1 MFDFLDE
8 KAANVTRVRPKRVS
22 GEKASRGGG
31 AGRSLPIIRK
41 PVPVSE
47 SGPLRPPSPNG
58 PGEVDDFAFLAESDF
73 RDEAFDTSR
82 SGTFAVEADER
93 SGGWLRPMLYL
104 LAFALVVAGGI
115 VTAWPRLQQSGVLD
129 GLLGGEAT
137 RTADAPALGTSDE
150 IATGTPPAR
159 PADTDVAAPATA
171 PAVERTPAAV
181 GDAPRSLGERFR
193 DEVGQIEA
201 LVADGRLD
209 EAESAIAGLDRAVY
223 GYGFAEFSALEERI
237 ASSRSGEEA
246 PAAAGGDAARTEAPG
261 EPAADAGNAD
271 AIAAAE
277 AVAEAERAEVARAAA
292 EADRLETRRLEIERA
307 ADAER
312 RAAAERTAEAERVE
326 AERAEAER
334 VEAERIEAER
344 AAAADVARRER
355 LAAERAASEA
365 EVAASR
371 TEAREAAQR
380 RAEALAAERETAAPA
395 VPAAPVDADAA
406 ATTAAAA
413 AAAAE
418 ARRLEAD
425 ARATD
430 LRIAEQ
436 RAAALAEERRLASL
450 EAAAAPRARQTI
462 DDDDLQI
469 VYASLLEL
477 KNAFEDRD
485 IGRVIALSDPPGG
498 RVQQL
503 LQVFANSATVETRIT
518 NVSARPADDTVTG
531 TLRIEDVRRADG
543 SAIGLPAELAS
554 IALTSTREG
563 DGWSTLSW

>member
-1 MFDFLDE
+1 MNRPERDRPDPDTESMFDFLDE

-22 GEKASRGGG
+22 GEKASRGGA

-47 SGPLRPPSPNG
+47 SGPLRPPSPHG
-58 PGEVDDFAFLAESDF
+58 PGDVDDFAFLSENDF
-73 RDEAFDTSR
+73 REEAFDTSR
-82 SGTFAVEADER
+82 PGAYSAEVEER
-93 SGGWLRPMLYL
+93 PRGRLRPVLYL

-115 VTAWPRLQQSGVLD
+115 VTAWPRLQQSGVLE
-129 GLLGGEAT
+129 GFLGGDAI
-137 RTADAPALGTSDE
+137 RTADAPAIGTSGGA
-150 IATGTPPAR
+150 ATGTPPAR
-159 PADTDVAAPATA
+159 VADERPAAPVVERAPAADVA
-171 PAVERTPAAV
+171 
-181 GDAPRSLGERFR
+181 APRSLGERFR
-193 DEVGQIEA
+193 DEVGRVET

-209 EAESAIAGLDRAVY
+209 EAESAIAGLDRTVY
-223 GYGFAEFSALEERI
+223 GYGITEFSALEERI
-237 ASSRSGEEA
+237 ASSRSGTTTPADSGVDVARAE
-246 PAAAGGDAARTEAPG
+246 AAAAPS
-261 EPAADAGNAD
+261 EPAVDTGGNTATEVGNAD
-271 AIAAAE
+271 AVAASEIDAERAEIARAE
-277 AVAEAERAEVARAAA
+277 AEAERLAAR
-292 EADRLETRRLEIERA
+292 RLETERA

-312 RAAAERTAEAERVE
+312 RAAAERTAEAERVQAE
-326 AERAEAER
+326 RVQAERVQAERIQAERAEAER
-334 VEAERIEAER
+334 
-344 AAAADVARRER
+344 AAAAEAARRER
-355 LAAERAASEA
+355 VAAERDAREA
-365 EVAASR
+365 EAAA
-371 TEAREAAQR
+371 AREAA
-380 RAEALAAERETAAPA
+380 
-395 VPAAPVDADAA
+395 PVVSADAA

-436 RAAALAEERRLASL
+436 RAAALAEERRIASL
-450 EAAAAPRARQTI
+450 EASAPSARRAI

-503 LQVFANSATVETRIT
+503 LQVFANSATVETRIA

-543 SAIGLPAELAS
+543 SAIRLPSELAS
-554 IALTSTREG
+554 IALTSTRDG